1 MTVVIRKV
9 LPEEVEELK
18 ENQKEMTEK
27 MSKMQQVIDHIE
39 DDIYEEEGSFLT
51 FSPYLIV
58 YAMQIISPIINI
70 TNLSTIPLVKS
81 IPAVLDAITVE
92 NGLTVDAIV
101 PIQDP
106 K

>member
-1 MTVVIRKV
+1 MIKINFLDVVNSGASSSLTFDKNC
-9 LPEEVEELK
+9 L
-18 ENQKEMTEK
+18 
-27 MSKMQQVIDHIE
+27 SKSSFWLY
-39 DDIYEEEGSFLT
+39 IYEEEGSFLT